1 MWYDYGIP
9 AADVSFI
16 TIHKMKKILF
26 LLAALPL
33 FCSFNTMPTAAIP
46 SVQLKDLNGNT
57 VDTGKLSNDGK
68 PILICFWATWCSPCK
83 KELNTYAELY
93 DDWKEETG
101 VKIVAVTIDDQRTV
115 NSVKPYIN
123 SVSWDYEIL
132 LDVNKQFAQAMGV
145 NNPPHTFLLD
155 GNGNIVWQHSGY
167 QPGDE
172 DEVYEQ
178 LKKFK

>member
-1 MWYDYGIP
+1 
-9 AADVSFI
+9 
-16 TIHKMKKILF
+16 MKKIL
-26 LLAALPL
+26 L
-33 FCSFNTMPTAAIP
+33 FCLAIPLMVSFNTPQTASIP

-101 VKIVAVTIDDQRTV
+101 VKIVAVTVDDQRTV
-115 NSVKPYIN
+115 HSVKPYIN
-123 SVSWDYEIL
+123 SVSWEYDIL
-132 LDVNKQFAQAMGV
+132 MDVNKQFSQAMGV

-155 GNGNIVWQHSGY
+155 GKGNVVWQHAGY

-172 DEVYEQ
+172 DEVYAQ
-178 LKKFK
+178 LQKLK